1 MYDVSRRDGSVG
13 SPLNLHTAIL
23 RGGGAT
29 LPAGPPTFRDKSPL
43 ASEIKGTHIIVMYLP
58 RSLCARLTVLVSK
71 WNVVWNV
78 ISSPK
83 RKIKI
88 PLLGPLVSM
97 GYYAVCARCIIYY
110 LYTYR
115 TRVDTSSPGVLQ
127 SIKCNLCGIDN
138 FFYFSHFLCL
148 PLSLRVS
155 VSLILFVTYPTT
167 FIFNRESHKPFF
179 FVSDALPR

>member
-1 MYDVSRRDGSVG
+1 
-13 SPLNLHTAIL
+13 
-23 RGGGAT
+23 
-29 LPAGPPTFRDKSPL
+29 
-43 ASEIKGTHIIVMYLP
+43 MYLP